1 MKRED
6 IRFKKIAPNAAFF
19 TSINLGDSAEN
30 NEFWSQTDAT
40 DETDITCLQETLT
53 SLFDSAALNLGN
65 DDLTS
70 L

>member
-1 MKRED
+1 ML
-6 IRFKKIAPNAAFF
+6 PFF

-53 SLFDSAALNLGN
+53 SLFDSAALNLVN
-65 DDLTS
+65 DDSIIFTIPS
-70 L
+70 DIQTKTIW

>member
-1 MKRED
+1 ML
-6 IRFKKIAPNAAFF
+6 PFF

-65 DDLTS
+65 DDSIIFTIPS
-70 L
+70 DIQTKTIW